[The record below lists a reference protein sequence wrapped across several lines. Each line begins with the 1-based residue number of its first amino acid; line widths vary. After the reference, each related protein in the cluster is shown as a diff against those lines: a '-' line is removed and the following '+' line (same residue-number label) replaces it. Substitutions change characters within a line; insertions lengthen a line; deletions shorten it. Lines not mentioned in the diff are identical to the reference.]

1 MLAVTYGDKTYHVD
15 VKEMSN
21 TSQPKSQ
28 GGTRHIQSKQSKQSK
43 QSTQRNKRKQ
53 NRSKPTRRIKR

>member
-1 MLAVTYGDKTYHVD
+1 MLAVTYNNKTYNVD
-15 VKEMSN
+15 VQKMSN

-28 GGTRHIQSKQSKQSK
+28 GGTRHIQSKQSK

>member
-1 MLAVTYGDKTYHVD
+1 MLAVTYNNKTYNVL
-15 VKEMSN
+15 VEEMSN
-21 TSQPKSQ
+21 TSQLKSQ
-28 GGTRHIQSKQSKQSK
+28 GGIRHKQSK